1 MLATILNKGIG
12 VEFSVTLTDKFG
24 TYTQKYKLMNIDDT
38 LENSDRQYLLQNS
51 DNKSEFGVEK
61 NWFNTILTG
70 RKIQII
76 K

>member
-51 DNKSEFGVEK
+51 DNK
-61 NWFNTILTG
+61 
-70 RKIQII
+70 
-76 K
+76 